1 MLAIVLSIM
10 PVFSVSESLCN
21 NSFSS
26 VWRPVLLLYVLAIAC
41 SVDDIHR
48 IFVVY
53 VFLHFVRF
61 SSPCSNC
68 IFGSNPKLSLA
79 F

>member
-1 MLAIVLSIM
+1 MLATALCIM
-10 PVFSVSESLCN
+10 PVFSVSQNLCD

-26 VWRPVLLLYVLAIAC
+26 VWRPVLLLYVFAIAC

-61 SSPCSNC
+61 ISPCSNC